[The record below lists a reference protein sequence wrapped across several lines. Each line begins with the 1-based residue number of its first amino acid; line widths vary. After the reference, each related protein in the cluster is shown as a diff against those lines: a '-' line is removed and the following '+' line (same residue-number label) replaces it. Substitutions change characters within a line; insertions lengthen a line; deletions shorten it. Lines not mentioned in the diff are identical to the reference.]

1 MATNSCH
8 AVLNENQ
15 VHCENSDQCQ
25 KCGENYTSD
34 KAKTIKLECEKCHG
48 KPVSDLPHV
57 DPFVQSEVN
66 EQEEI
71 GKQEEV
77 VPKIEE
83 DSSDDETNDEE
94 GDFYNIISNVKVT
107 LNEKVEGTVHPLPK
121 VSKTNDGKFDDY
133 DFE

>member
-1 MATNSCH
+1 MATNSWQ

-15 VHCENSDQCQ
+15 LHGENSDQCR
-25 KCGENYTSD
+25 KCGEKYISD
-34 KAKTIKLECEKCHG
+34 KAKTIQLECEKCYV
-48 KPVSDLPHV
+48 KPLKDLPHF

-66 EQEEI
+66 EHSEI
-71 GKQEEV
+71 GKQEV
-77 VPKIEE
+77 VPKIEQ
-83 DSSDDETNDEE
+83 DSSDDDMNDKE
-94 GDFYNIISNVKVT
+94 GDIYNIISNVKVT